1 MRDNR
6 QSLAADTAGPTGS
19 SAQAGFS
26 LLEVVVALAIL
37 SFGLTAL
44 AGGIVAGL
52 RSVDRA
58 AEAEYALLMAQSLM
72 AEGKVRAAALPAEET
87 GTLPEGYRWRRT
99 VADFPATSA
108 AGHGLMRVT
117 VAVSPPGGG
126 APVELTTLALQPQA
140 GQGK

>member
-1 MRDNR
+1 MRNNR
-6 QSLAADTAGPTGS
+6 QSLAADTAGPTRS

-87 GTLPEGYRWRRT
+87 GTLPVGYRWRRT
-99 VADFPATSA
+99 VADFPVTSA
-108 AGHGLMRVT
+108 SGYGLMRVT
-117 VAVSPPGGG
+117 VVVSPPGGG

-140 GQGK
+140 GKGK